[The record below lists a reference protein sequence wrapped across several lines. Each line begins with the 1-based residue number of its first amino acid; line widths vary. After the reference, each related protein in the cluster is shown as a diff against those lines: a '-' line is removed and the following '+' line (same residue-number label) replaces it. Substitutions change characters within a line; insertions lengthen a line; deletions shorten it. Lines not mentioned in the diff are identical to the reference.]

1 MKNLIILTLLFL
13 SSICSAQRAIQVE
26 DIIST
31 LDSLQQSY
39 FKDNVEDCVRLYARY
54 GTRDQI
60 SCPVYL
66 DEQGYYFYVYVSPQ
80 KHIYFITLS
89 KENDE

>member
-1 MKNLIILTLLFL
+1 MKNLIIFTLLFL

-80 KHIYFITLS
+80 KHIYFITLN